1 MKTPRIVPESGRL
14 HGHASNGKG
23 IPAHPTRQI
32 VINRPALKE
41 RADASNHN
49 ERTDDECPNGLP
61 EGEAS
66 AHLNGFAIPV
76 KPAVSIDLQ
85 QIDPSIEID
94 RNFPGCELDRPLCA
108 GILFN
113 SSSRFVSVMTGQ
125 AYRHS
130 LKKYGGST
138 SAPGPTLP

>member
-1 MKTPRIVPESGRL
+1 VSLDQDTVKTRRIVPESGRL

-41 RADASNHN
+41 RADTSNRN

-66 AHLNGFAIPV
+66 AHLNGFAIPI

-85 QIDPSIEID
+85 QIDFANVAGYPDSTPEID
-94 RNFPGCELDRPLCA
+94 MCA
-108 GILFN
+108 GA
-113 SSSRFVSVMTGQ
+113 Q
-125 AYRHS
+125 
-130 LKKYGGST
+130 
-138 SAPGPTLP
+138 